1 MNPEV
6 LAMKKRIRKNKP
18 FTKIRCLDCGHIVVT
33 DNIGQFKRCPCG
45 AQSVWQ
51 HPTYMEVL
59 TKDRN
64 YLVLEEY
71 TPNEGKKTR
80 WQD

>member
-1 MNPEV
+1 MSPEV
-6 LAMKKRIRKNKP
+6 AALKKRIRKNNP

-33 DNIGQFKRCPCG
+33 TNTGQFKSCPCG
-45 AQSVWQ
+45 AQKLWQ
-51 HPTYMEVL
+51 HPHYKEVI

-71 TPNEGKKTR
+71 TPDEGYKV
-80 WQD
+80 